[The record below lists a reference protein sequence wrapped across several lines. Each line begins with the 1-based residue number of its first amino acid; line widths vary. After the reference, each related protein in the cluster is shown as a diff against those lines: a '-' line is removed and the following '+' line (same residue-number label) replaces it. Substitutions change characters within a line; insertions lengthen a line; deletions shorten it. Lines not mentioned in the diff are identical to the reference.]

1 MALQIQFDEKELDS
15 NVQII
20 LQASALEDAKIVQK
34 GYQILNNSIDLFIQE
49 YQLAFQKINTFQLG
63 LKNLI
68 KEWHKIK
75 RSLVK
80 KDEDYK
86 QTSQYIEYLNQ
97 RSNFLKEHFTNELK
111 DTVLNIYFL
120 AFKIQEYLN
129 AALGQQVITAYVFQ
143 ENGEIDPQ
151 VLLSTNMQDFL
162 KVDISSSGNIILRY
176 KENQENLNNHIEKLQ
191 ELIRVDDKNNN
202 NYQKLVNTYNK
213 VHTRY
218 KNYPVKRKRG
228 SYILWLYPNS
238 GQKWNGAYVSSFG
251 SVNEA
256 YAYYLFNIDIFNPR
270 IIQED
275 DMELFMHYLLINV
288 TNESGML
295 SGDFQN
301 NLMEIAVKSA
311 NASALSLKQIYNLVV
326 KLKKQ
331 KTNNFQEIMN
341 FLKKEKDKLEKR
353 AKPINK
359 SLKLSLQYIAD
370 ENLSVIMKDLNK

>member
-97 RSNFLKEHFTNELK
+97 RSNFLKEHFTNEFK

-120 AFKIQEYLN
+120 AFKIQECLN

-143 ENGEIDPQ
+143 ENGEIAPQ

-162 KVDISSSGNIILRY
+162 KVDVSSSGNIILRY
-176 KENQENLNNHIEKLQ
+176 RENQENLNNHIEKLQ
-191 ELIRVDDKNNN
+191 ELVRVDDKNNN
-202 NYQKLVNTYNK
+202 NYHKLINTYNK

-228 SYILWLYPNS
+228 SYILWLYPNG
-238 GQKWNGAYVSSFG
+238 GQKWNGVYVSSFG

-256 YAYYLFNIDIFNPR
+256 YVYYLFNIDIFNPR

-275 DMELFMHYLLINV
+275 DMELFMNYLLINV
-288 TNESGML
+288 TNESGIL

-301 NLMEIAVKSA
+301 NLMEVAVKSA
-311 NASALSLKQIYNLVV
+311 NASTLSLKQIYNLVV

-331 KTNNFQEIMN
+331 KINNFQEIMN
-341 FLKKEKDKLEKR
+341 FLKKEKDRLEKKAR
-353 AKPINK
+353 PINK
-359 SLKLSLQYIAD
+359 SLKSSLQYIAD
-370 ENLSVIMKDLNK
+370 EHLSTITKDFK